1 MSYLF
6 GDGRSLFHRNG
17 SDRSQ
22 GFDNSSW
29 HFDCN
34 RYSFHDRSV
43 DCRGFFNNRSGFN
56 HFGSHHVDSRSVDN
70 GNFRL
75 CCNHDLSDSCNNRA
89 GSHIGLSCFD
99 LGSSMLGSFFIN
111 GFDNHMLGQ
120 CSRSLQG
127 SCDGFSARDGNNRH
141 YRLFNLRFGNICLSC
156 GGQSGGI
163 LLFFVTL
170 AAGIFVD
177 ALAALTFDTLLA
189 ARSAA

>member
-6 GDGRSLFHRNG
+6 GHDRSLFYRNG
-17 SDRSQ
+17 SDRSR
-22 GFDNSSW
+22 GFDNSNW
-29 HFDCN
+29 HFDCS
-34 RYSFHDRSV
+34 RFSFHDRSA
-43 DCRGFFNNRSGFN
+43 DSRGFFNNRSRFN
-56 HFGSHHVDSRSVDN
+56 DFSGSHVDSRSGDN

-75 CCNHDLSDSCNNRA
+75 CCNHDFCNSCNNRA
-89 GSHIGLSCFD
+89 SDHIGLSCFD
-99 LGSSMLGSFFIN
+99 LGSSLLGSFFSN

-120 CSRSLQG
+120 CRRGLQG
-127 SCDGFSARDGNNRH
+127 SSDGFSARDGNNRH
-141 YRLFNLRFGNICLSC
+141 YRLFNLRFGNICLGC

-177 ALAALTFDTLLA
+177 ALAALTFDTLA

>member
-6 GDGRSLFHRNG
+6 GHDRSLFHRNG
-17 SDRSQ
+17 SARSR
-22 GFDNSSW
+22 GFDNISW
-29 HFDCN
+29 HFDCS

-43 DCRGFFNNRSGFN
+43 DSRSFFNHRSSFN
-56 HFGSHHVDSRSVDN
+56 DFSSHHVDSRSGDN

-75 CCNHDLSDSCNNRA
+75 CWHHDLSDSVNNRA
-89 GSHIGLSCFD
+89 SGYIGLSCFN
-99 LGSSMLGSFFIN
+99 LGSSLLGSFFSN

-120 CSRSLQG
+120 CCRGLQ
-127 SCDGFSARDGNNRH
+127 SSSDGFSARDGNNRH
-141 YRLFNLRFGNICLSC
+141 YRLFNLRFGNICLGC